1 MSYELDGDAIAEFIL
16 DNLPPSVVRELKEKD
31 YWKRAIKVMEDSLR
45 DPAPKTDICPLCQK
59 SGHDV

>member
-1 MSYELDGDAIAEFIL
+1 LADDGVEPIRRTYL
-16 DNLPPSVVRELKEKD
+16 
-31 YWKRAIKVMEDSLR
+31 MEDYLR